1 MARFRIQ
8 LEPMWGFAYED
19 FVRIARLAEDDEG
32 LKQRSAELVAALGA
46 KGEDVV
52 ERATRVGTA
61 GTPYEVGDTLRRF
74 QSLGFQDFMVMFPYG
89 HDAEMLL
96 RFSETVAPRLD

>member
-8 LEPMWGFAYED
+8 LEPMWGFA
-19 FVRIARLAEDDEG
+19 
-32 LKQRSAELVAALGA
+32 
-46 KGEDVV
+46 
-52 ERATRVGTA
+52 
-61 GTPYEVGDTLRRF
+61 YEVGDTLRRF
-74 QSLGFQDFMVMFPYG
+74 QSLGFQDFIVMFPYG